1 MRGDGR
7 FSVGPVAWVNHAGTR
22 SCSRRAAEDGAP
34 VSCPRSRPAREARAA
49 WVRIGGRSRSS
60 AAGSWAPGSRSSA
73 RAAGSATTVVEPEEA
88 WLTGARD
95 RVDHYEAQARKR
107 GNELEDLGALDLT
120 TDLAAAVAGADVVVE
135 AVPEDLALKRDVW
148 TRIGGAAL
156 DSTLLA
162 SNTSGLSIEVIG
174 AASGRSAQVVGLHF
188 FNPVPA
194 MRLVEVIR
202 SPHTSDATVTAA
214 VAFCEGIGKETVE
227 VRDRPGFV
235 TTRLGCLTMCEAIR
249 VFEEGVATAEGV
261 DTAMRLGYNHPVG
274 PLTLADRVGLDT
286 LLAIL
291 DDLREAYGDAFRAPP
306 TLRQMVAA
314 GRLGR
319 KSGAGF
325 YEYGT

>member
-1 MRGDGR
+1 MDGD
-7 FSVGPVAWVNHAGTR
+7 
-22 SCSRRAAEDGAP
+22 RRR
-34 VSCPRSRPAREARAA
+34 VT
-49 WVRIGGRSRSS
+49 VIGGGIMG
-60 AAGSWAPGSRSSA
+60 AGIAFVA
-73 RAAGSATTVVEPEEA
+73 RAAGCATTVVEPEEA
-88 WLTGARD
+88 WLAGARD
-95 RVDHYEAQARKR
+95 RIDHYEAQARKR
-107 GNELEDLGALDLT
+107 GSELVDLGPLELT
-120 TDLAAAVAGADVVVE
+120 TDLAAAVAGADVMVE
-135 AVPEDLALKRDVW
+135 AVPEDLALKRSVW
-148 TRIGGAAL
+148 KRIGAAAR
-156 DSTLLA
+156 DATLLA

-174 AASGRSAQVVGLHF
+174 AASERPAQVVGLHF

-202 SPHTSDATVTAA
+202 APQTTDATVTAA
-214 VAFCEGIGKETVE
+214 VAFCESIGKETVE

-249 VFEEGVATAEGV
+249 VYEEGVATAEGV

-291 DDLREAYGDAFRAPP
+291 DDLRAAYGDAFLAPP

-325 YEYGT
+325 YDYGS